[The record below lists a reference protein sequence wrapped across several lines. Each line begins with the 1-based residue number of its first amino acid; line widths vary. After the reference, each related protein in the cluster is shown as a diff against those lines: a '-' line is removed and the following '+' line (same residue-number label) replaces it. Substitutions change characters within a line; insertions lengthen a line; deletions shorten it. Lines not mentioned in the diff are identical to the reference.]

1 MYGGSQAY
9 APAPD
14 SSRVCDLTAVFLFLS
29 VSSSKPYILQG
40 QELSFIHFCTPKF
53 RLMLAAG

>member
-9 APAPD
+9 APATAPD

-40 QELSFIHFCTPKF
+40 QELSFIHFCTPKI
-53 RLMLAAG
+53 